1 MLLTRSCPCA
11 TKMQKQNPFCGK
23 HSIQSRRSLRARGAF
38 DPSDFRRSFNPIPT
52 WEGRLG
58 PPHYYLTHQIFRPSY
73 GLVILSSLCAARAT
87 PWKMVVKDF
96 HLLFSV
102 KILDLLLSVC
112 ITHWIIFCWKY
123 YWSYFIST
131 RCQQGD
137 QVLFICIKK
146 ICIENLSGNVEKKQ
160 KQCWI

>member
-38 DPSDFRRSFNPIPT
+38 DPSDFRRLFNPIPT

-112 ITHWIIFCWKY
+112 ITHWNIFCWKY

-131 RCQQGD
+131 STVDFRAVESQIKN
-137 QVLFICIKK
+137 FIFFTEIHSIWCDYIQN
-146 ICIENLSGNVEKKQ
+146 IH
-160 KQCWI
+160 